1 MERQSICFAK
11 RGKKFPRFRHV
22 LAIVLGCLY
31 SASTT
36 GANASPDFSKPTKD
50 VIELCTW
57 STEDSVAISQK
68 FLDRGWKRFRAPF
81 TDSMLGLVADGYLL
95 PALTYKD
102 HNPLELDLETG
113 VSTNLLDHVNT
124 ISEGAE
130 LGHYEVLWTDQHPS
144 AFLLLSDRKDET
156 ASSDSLGCNYFSTST
171 HDATKIRNAIW
182 AFNIEDLG
190 ETRERK
196 YGPSRYLSA
205 TTWGYPSV
213 QTNLETQGL
222 DRKPVELINRPL
234 PEPDLGA
241 GPAKIWFWSFDETE
255 FNEAFGRTPNTA
267 LALNIT
273 RRTIRQKQ

>member
-1 MERQSICFAK
+1 MERQCICFAK

-31 SASTT
+31 SAPTA

-57 STEDSVAISQK
+57 STEDTVAISQK
-68 FLDRGWKRFRAPF
+68 FLARGWKRFRAPF
-81 TDSMLGLVADGYLL
+81 TDSMLGLVADGYLQ
-95 PALTYKD
+95 PAFMYND

-130 LGHYEVLWTDQHPS
+130 LGHYEVLWTDQNPS

-156 ASSDSLGCNYFSTST
+156 ASSISLGCNYHSTSFE
-171 HDATKIRNAIW
+171 DATKIRDAIW

-190 ETRERK
+190 ETRERE

-205 TTWGYPSV
+205 TTWGYPSS
-213 QTNLETQGL
+213 QANIATQSL
-222 DRKPVELINRPL
+222 DRKPADLENRPL

-241 GPAKIWFWSFDETE
+241 GPAKIWFWRFDEAE
-255 FNEAFGRTPNTA
+255 FKEAFGRTPHAA
-267 LALNIT
+267 LTLNIR